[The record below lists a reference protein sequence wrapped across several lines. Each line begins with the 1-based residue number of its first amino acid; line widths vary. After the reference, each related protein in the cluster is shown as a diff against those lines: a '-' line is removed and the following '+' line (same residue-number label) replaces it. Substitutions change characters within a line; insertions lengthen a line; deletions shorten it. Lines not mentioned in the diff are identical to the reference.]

1 MPPMKMIK
9 AIIRPEKEAE
19 VLRQLESEGIYGMT
33 KVDVLGRGKQ
43 RGVQV
48 GNTIYEELSKL
59 MLMIVVEDRECEKAI
74 NAISKAAFTGNY
86 GDGKIFVSSIEEVF
100 TIRTGEIQ
108 K

>member
-1 MPPMKMIK
+1 MKMIK
-9 AIIRPEKEAE
+9 AIIRPEKEAD

-48 GNTIYEELSKL
+48 GNTIYEELAKL
-59 MLMIVVEDRECEKAI
+59 MLMIVVEDHESEKAV

-86 GDGKIFVSSIEEVF
+86 GDGKIFISPVEEIYTV
-100 TIRTGEIQ
+100 RTGERH

>member
-1 MPPMKMIK
+1 MKMIK
-9 AIIRPEKEAE
+9 AIIRPEKESG

-48 GNTIYEELSKL
+48 GNTIYEELSKV
-59 MLMIVVEDRECEKAI
+59 MLIVVVEDHECEKAV

-86 GDGKIFVSSIEEVF
+86 GDGKIFISPVENVY

-108 K
+108 Q